1 MRTLL
6 AHIKEIEIDKF
17 LIQGSNRLQG
27 EVEVLG
33 VKNGILPLIAA
44 SILAAKGKTVITN
57 VPNFRDVATLSQI
70 LRQMGANVSYDRN
83 EKVIEIDCKPIN
95 NFTAP
100 YELVKQM
107 RASFLVIGPLLA
119 RFKQAEISLP
129 GGCAIGVRSV
139 NMHIDALKVLGAE
152 ITQNEGLISART
164 TGLKGS
170 TFHFAFPTHTGTENI
185 MTAACLAKGTTVLI
199 NASCEPEVVDLAYFL
214 NKMGARIKGAGT
226 PIITIEGCAHLS
238 AVEHEAMP
246 SRIETAFFFGVAAIT
261 KGELVVKNA
270 ILSNLGIVV
279 DKMRQMGVEITDLGD
294 NRVLV
299 RATKH
304 LQSISFTTWPYPGF
318 PTDFQPQMMALMSVA
333 QGTGIVKE
341 TVFENRFMHVQEFNR
356 LGADI
361 RAHLDEAVVTGVASL
376 KGAPVMASDLQAGAG
391 LVLAALA
398 AEGKSV
404 IDRVYHIDRGYERIE
419 ERLAIVGASIARFSP
434 VKKAVRR
441 NE

>member
-1 MRTLL
+1 M
-6 AHIKEIEIDKF
+6 DKF
-17 LIQGSNRLQG
+17 AIQGSNRLQG

-44 SILAAKGKTVITN
+44 SILAVKGKTVIAN
-57 VPNFRDVATLSQI
+57 VPDFRDVATLSQI
-70 LRQMGANVSYDRN
+70 LRQMGANVSYDR
-83 EKVIEIDCKPIN
+83 KDRVIEIDCESIS

-100 YELVKQM
+100 YDLVKQM

-129 GGCAIGVRSV
+129 GGCAIGARSV

-152 ITQNEGLISART
+152 IIQEEGLVSART
-164 TGLKGS
+164 ARLKGA
-170 TFHFAFPTHTGTENI
+170 TFHFDFPTHTGTENI
-185 MTAACLAKGTTVLI
+185 MTAACLAEGTTTLI
-199 NASCEPEVVDLAYFL
+199 NASCEPEVVALACFL
-214 NKMGARIKGAGT
+214 NKMGASVRGAGT
-226 PIITIEGCAHLS
+226 STITIEGCAQLS

-246 SRIETAFFFGVAAIT
+246 SRIETAFFFAAAAIT
-261 KGELVVKNA
+261 KGELIVKNA

-279 DKMRQMGVEITDLGD
+279 DKMRQMGIEIIDQGA
-294 NRVLV
+294 NRVLA
-299 RATKH
+299 RATKR

-318 PTDFQPQMMALMSVA
+318 PTDFQPQMMALMSIA

-356 LGADI
+356 LGANI
-361 RAHLDEAVVTGVASL
+361 RAHLDEAVVTGVTFL

-398 AEGKSV
+398 ADEETV

-419 ERLAIVGASIARFSP
+419 ERLAGIGASIARFNP
-434 VKKAVRR
+434 VKGVKK